1 MYTKEELAIRFV
13 IKAFEGKKRIK
24 EDIDLSFHSI
34 SVGFMLKNI
43 GCDEETILSGL
54 LHDIIEDTNYD
65 YQYIKENFGKSIAD
79 NVLSLSED
87 KNIKD
92 WKTRKIKFIENLKE
106 KEENVIIV
114 EIADKLHN
122 LLSDYELYK
131 QNGKSALATL
141 NSTYEMN
148 KWYYL
153 EMKKLFNSKVK
164 ENVLLKRYN
173 EICKIYFE
181 NMWYNLLRIKEI
193 RVW

>member
-1 MYTKEELAIRFV
+1 MYTKEEQAIRFV

-43 GCDEETILSGL
+43 GCNEETILSGL
-54 LHDIIEDTNYD
+54 LHDILEDTNYD
-65 YQYIKENFGKSIAD
+65 YEYIKDNYGKSIAD

-141 NSTYEMN
+141 NTTYEMN

-164 ENVLLKRYN
+164 ENDLLKRYN
-173 EICKIYFE
+173 EICRLYFE
-181 NMWYNLLRIKEI
+181 E
-193 RVW
+193 

>member
-1 MYTKEELAIRFV
+1 MYTKEELTIRFV
-13 IKAFEGKKRIK
+13 IKAFESKKRIK

-43 GCDEETILSGL
+43 GCNEETILSGL
-54 LHDIIEDTNYD
+54 LHDILEDTNYD
-65 YQYIKENFGKSIAD
+65 YEYIKDNYGKSIAD

-92 WKTRKIKFIENLKE
+92 WKTRKIKFIENIKE

-141 NSTYEMN
+141 NTTYEMN
-148 KWYYL
+148 KWYYN
-153 EMKKLFNSKVK
+153 EMLKLFESRVTNSK
-164 ENVLLKRYN
+164 LLDRYS
-173 EICKIYFE
+173 EMIDIYF
-181 NMWYNLLRIKEI
+181 ND
-193 RVW
+193 

>member
-1 MYTKEELAIRFV
+1 MYTKEELTIRFV
-13 IKAFEGKKRIK
+13 IKAFESKKRIK

-43 GCDEETILSGL
+43 GCNEETILSGL
-54 LHDIIEDTNYD
+54 LHDILEDTNYD
-65 YQYIKENFGKSIAD
+65 YEYIKDNYGKSIAD

-141 NSTYEMN
+141 NTTYEMN

-164 ENVLLKRYN
+164 DNVLLKRYN

-181 NMWYNLLRIKEI
+181 E
-193 RVW
+193 